1 MIGRT
6 SRSQRHR
13 RRELAEQL
21 HLGVFPSG
29 QGVFPSGSYRQTETT
44 KETGYRLSPEQIR
57 EGSSSR
63 EAAPSRSSQT
73 KSTSPQARRGDL
85 LAAARA
91 TFPTHATFPNR
102 AKLFSV
108 DVFGRRSEIDT
119 SRMGAGA
126 YQKLLESFQSPI
138 RFDDP
143 SYKLTEF
150 PEPEHMVF
158 KGCKLGPETQ
168 LPILDWW
175 QIPELGASVDE
186 IKAIL
191 KDNLHKARERRDGRG
206 WRRAL

>member
-21 HLGVFPSG
+21 HL
-29 QGVFPSGSYRQTETT
+29 GVFPSGSYRQTETT

-63 EAAPSRSSQT
+63 EAASSRSFQT
-73 KSTSPQARRGDL
+73 KSTSPQAKRGDL

-91 TFPTHATFPNR
+91 MFPNR
-102 AKLFSV
+102 EKLFSV

-119 SRMGAGA
+119 RRMGASA

-143 SYKLTEF
+143 SYKRIEF
-150 PEPEHMVF
+150 AEPERVVF
-158 KGCKLGPETQ
+158 EGCKLGPETR
-168 LPILDWW
+168 LPIPVWW
-175 QIPELGASVDE
+175 QTPELGASTDV

-191 KDNLHKARERRDGRG
+191 KDNLQKARERQGRQS

>member
-6 SRSQRHR
+6 SRSQKHR

-44 KETGYRLSPEQIR
+44 KETGYRLSLEQIR

-63 EAAPSRSSQT
+63 EAASSRSSQT
-73 KSTSPQARRGDL
+73 KSTSPQPKRGDL
-85 LAAARA
+85 LASARA
-91 TFPTHATFPNR
+91 TFPNR
-102 AKLFSV
+102 EKLFSV

-119 SRMGAGA
+119 SRMGATA
-126 YQKLLESFQSPI
+126 YQKLLESFANAI

-143 SYKLTEF
+143 SHKLTEF
-150 PEPEHMVF
+150 PEPERVVF
-158 KGCKLGPETQ
+158 EGCTLGPETR
-168 LPILDWW
+168 LPIPDWW
-175 QIPELGASVDE
+175 QTPGLGASLDE

-191 KDNLHKARERRDGRG
+191 KDNLQKARERRDGRG